1 LQKFENLTSLNF
13 DDCKLLTRIPDVSD
27 LQNLE
32 KLSFEWC
39 ESLTAVH
46 DSVGFMTKLKILSA
60 EGCSKLTSFPPLHLT
75 SLERLELSYCSSLE
89 NFPQILGNM
98 KNIKRLELINL
109 PIKEL
114 LNSFQNLT
122 GLKNLL
128 VNCDFVW
135 LSSIFM
141 TPELSDFRVY
151 NCKGWEWEKPE
162 ETQEQMG
169 SIVSSKLD
177 DFMALSCNL
186 NDDFLSTGFTQLAHV
201 SYLWLQESD
210 ITFLLDVSDCKLLQ
224 EIRGVPPKLKNFK
237 AKNCTS
243 LTSSGSSV
251 LLNQVFAVFNEFD
264 LITDSFI

>member
-1 LQKFENLTSLNF
+1 VINVLKMYPLGSYFLPLLFSLQKFENLTSLNF
-13 DDCKLLTRIPDVSD
+13 DDCTLLTRIPDVSD

-39 ESLTAVH
+39 DSLTAVH

-89 NFPQILGNM
+89 NFPEILGNM

-114 LNSFQNLT
+114 PNSFQNLT

-128 VNCDFVW
+128 VNCDFVR

-141 TPELSDFRVY
+141 TPELSDFRV
-151 NCKGWEWEKPE
+151 
-162 ETQEQMG
+162 
-169 SIVSSKLD
+169 
-177 DFMALSCNL
+177 
-186 NDDFLSTGFTQLAHV
+186 
-201 SYLWLQESD
+201 
-210 ITFLLDVSDCKLLQ
+210 
-224 EIRGVPPKLKNFK
+224 
-237 AKNCTS
+237 
-243 LTSSGSSV
+243 LT
-251 LLNQVFAVFNEFD
+251 
-264 LITDSFI
+264 